1 MCVCVRLCF
10 TKRDKETERQRD
22 RERER
27 ERETDRVPND
37 QFIIKR
43 LSTPAATAAA
53 APSHIFI
60 AHS

>member
-1 MCVCVRLCF
+1 MCVYVCVCALVF
-10 TKRDKETERQRD
+10 HKEGQRD
-22 RERER
+22 RETER

>member
-1 MCVCVRLCF
+1 VF
-10 TKRDKETERQRD
+10 HKEGQRD
-22 RERER
+22 RETKRQRER

>member
-1 MCVCVRLCF
+1 MCVCALVF
-10 TKRDKETERQRD
+10 HKEGQ
-22 RERER
+22 RER

-53 APSHIFI
+53 AQSHIFI

>member
-1 MCVCVRLCF
+1 LCF
-10 TKRDKETERQRD
+10 TKRDKDT
-22 RERER
+22 ERER

-60 AHS
+60 VHS